1 MLWNRHSYNQYTLQ
15 VKEGKRDALKA
26 YLAEQGIPTMIY
38 YPLPLNQQHAYAG
51 VSRVAEPLGNTEE
64 LCASVLSIPM
74 HTELTP
80 EQQLRISDRIHDFF
94 RR

>member
-26 YLAEQGIPTMIY
+26 YLAEQGVPTMIY
-38 YPLPLNQQHAYAG
+38 YPLPQSAACLCRCIA
-51 VSRVAEPLGNTEE
+51 SRGAFGNTEE

-80 EQQLRISDRIHDFF
+80 EQQLRDLRSHP
-94 RR
+94 